1 MNFSAIFEIFS
12 ATMEASHLVKPIDLI
27 GNAAPLL
34 AFCAYLVKDIIWLR
48 TLAIIS
54 AATWLLY
61 LFTGAHVP
69 WLAAFWNAAFI
80 IVNVG
85 RIAIET
91 RETYSVKLSPEER
104 DVHAS
109 TFANLSP
116 VEFAK
121 LLAVGKWL
129 TLEKDALLTE
139 QGKPVENV
147 LLVYQGAAAV
157 HINGSFARN
166 VTAPEFIGEVSFLT
180 SDKASATVTASEPMR
195 VFAWPHKDL
204 QKFLNKHLSVRIA
217 LRAVMSTDLAKKLR
231 ERG

>member
-1 MNFSAIFEIFS
+1 MNFSALFEIF
-12 ATMEASHLVKPIDLI
+12 AAAMEASHLGDLV
-27 GNAAPLL
+27 GNAAPLI

-48 TLAIIS
+48 TLTIIS

-61 LFTGAHVP
+61 IFTGAHVP

-80 IVNVG
+80 VVNVG
-85 RIAIET
+85 RISFEMHET
-91 RETYSVKLSPEER
+91 FSVKLSPEER
-104 DVHAS
+104 DVYAS

-121 LLAVGKWL
+121 LVAVGKWQ
-129 TLEKDALLTE
+129 TLEKGALITE
-139 QGKPVENV
+139 QGKRVENV
-147 LLVYQGAAAV
+147 LLVYQGTAAV
-157 HINGSFARN
+157 HINGSFARY
-166 VTAPEFIGEVSFLT
+166 VAPPEFIGEVSFLT
-180 SDKASATVTASEPMR
+180 SDQASATVTANEPMR
-195 VFAWPHKDL
+195 VLVWPHKDL